1 MAAALPRSA
10 AGNHSPWL
18 IAFVVSIASFMEVLD
33 TTIANVALRHIA
45 GGLGAGQDEST
56 WIITSYL
63 ISNAIILPISG
74 WLATLIGRKRFYMV
88 CVAIFT
94 GSSLMCAL
102 STNLPMMLFFRVLQG
117 IGGGGLAPTEQS
129 IFADSF
135 PPEKHAQA
143 FALYGVTV
151 VLAPAIGP
159 YLGGWL
165 TDAFS
170 WHWIFLINVPVG
182 LLSLTLIQLFV
193 DEPAILK
200 QDKDE
205 LLNSGIPLD
214 WLGFVLTASTF
225 GFLQVVLDRFQQQDG
240 FASTSISLMFVVFV
254 VSLLALIF
262 WEWNH
267 PRPAVDVK
275 LFKLRSFSAAN
286 VVMFVIGFTLFST
299 TQLIPQMTQEL
310 MGYDA
315 MTAGKTLAL
324 GGLATTLMM
333 PVAGLVVGRV
343 IQPKW
348 LVLASLVVSG
358 MAMIHV
364 SHLDIT
370 ASLSDIALSRA
381 YQAVSLPFLFVSI
394 TAAGY
399 IGVPEDRNSQA
410 SSILNLSRN
419 LGGSVGVSF
428 ATTLLAWREQFHHAR
443 LAEHIS
449 PLSRLPQ
456 DVTASAAALAQQGQ
470 QLVQPQAQLMGYL
483 DIFWLFG
490 VACIALWPVA
500 LLLKNLPQGGAAHG
514 H

>member
-1 MAAALPRSA
+1 MCLPPAR
-10 AGNHSPWL
+10 
-18 IAFVVSIASFMEVLD
+18 
-33 TTIANVALRHIA
+33 
-45 GGLGAGQDEST
+45 
-56 WIITSYL
+56 
-63 ISNAIILPISG
+63 
-74 WLATLIGRKRFYMV
+74 LA
-88 CVAIFT
+88 
-94 GSSLMCAL
+94 
-102 STNLPMMLFFRVLQG
+102 
-117 IGGGGLAPTEQS
+117 
-129 IFADSF
+129 
-135 PPEKHAQA
+135 
-143 FALYGVTV
+143 
-151 VLAPAIGP
+151 
-159 YLGGWL
+159 
-165 TDAFS
+165 
-170 WHWIFLINVPVG
+170 
-182 LLSLTLIQLFV
+182 
-193 DEPAILK
+193 
-200 QDKDE
+200 
-205 LLNSGIPLD
+205 
-214 WLGFVLTASTF
+214 
-225 GFLQVVLDRFQQQDG
+225 FLQVVLDRFQQQDG

-419 LGGSVGVSF
+419 LGGSVGGVVCYH
-428 ATTLLAWREQFHHAR
+428 LAGLAR
-443 LAEHIS
+443 AIS
-449 PLSRLPQ
+449 PRAAGGAYFAAQSPAARRHGQRRRAGAARSTTGATAGAIDGLSRYF
-456 DVTASAAALAQQGQ
+456 LA
-470 QLVQPQAQLMGYL
+470 V
-483 DIFWLFG
+483 WRG
-490 VACIALWPVA
+490 VYRAMAGG